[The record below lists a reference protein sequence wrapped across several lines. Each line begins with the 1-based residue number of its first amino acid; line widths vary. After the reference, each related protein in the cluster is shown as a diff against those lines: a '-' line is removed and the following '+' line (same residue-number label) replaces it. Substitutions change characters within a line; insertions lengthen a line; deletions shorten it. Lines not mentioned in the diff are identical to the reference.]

1 MGNCVHSQIH
11 LVNQLTCSLNEP
23 PERKTSKI
31 LNLQLQQVQVPKE
44 IQNLLVSGI
53 AENQGIRK
61 KIFTNLSISGVFNL
75 LIKSLISLSSVLLM
89 PRERALRT
97 AGALPNPRVH
107 QLQETSL
114 QIRKEFLSLLRAEP
128 HSWCSAPLQRTNTVQ
143 IEGL

>member
-23 PERKTSKI
+23 SERKTSKI
-31 LNLQLQQVQVPKE
+31 LNLQLQEVQVPKQ

-89 PRERALRT
+89 PRERAPRS
-97 AGALPNPRVH
+97 AGALPNPPCSLAPRNISPD
-107 QLQETSL
+107 QEGISVLTESRATL
-114 QIRKEFLSLLRAEP
+114 LVLSPTEE
-128 HSWCSAPLQRTNTVQ
+128 N
-143 IEGL
+143 